1 MAYDDITK
9 TGAQSFRD
17 LQLAN
22 DADFE
27 SAVAAKRKKLS
38 DTYNSYAKSKAF
50 DPYEN
55 APQKVRSSL
64 YGTPTRWGES
74 MFDETDH
81 AVNANEFEHIQD
93 TRANNQPWYA
103 QLAAGI
109 GKGVG
114 LAGTTFI
121 DGIAGLLVGG
131 IEAVAQGDIS
141 RLWDNEV
148 SNGLHDFNQ
157 AMEEWMPNYRT
168 EDEQNRPWYENLGT
182 VNFWADSFL
191 KNMGFT
197 VGALYSGGVWT
208 KGLKYA
214 GKAIQTLGK
223 LGEASKLAKG
233 AESLGVAMQTNGLGA
248 KLTGSLFSA
257 VNEGRIEANNNTHDL
272 RDLQVQ
278 QASDA
283 AAKRREEI
291 LEDTSLSEEERISQ
305 LEELDANY
313 NTTLEQIDDNL
324 KKAGLTDFLL
334 NIPIL
339 AIDNFWTFGRM
350 YAQGFQNAK
359 NTVTKNVKKEA
370 EEGFLSRAST
380 AANEAADAAE
390 NTIARNTKKEGSRY
404 LWDTITKK
412 KSIGK
417 GLLTGLREGNEEMAQ
432 AWAAEYAGNSN
443 FYKDGTD
450 TYYRA
455 MTNPKALQETMSS
468 WEAASKAFTDTYGNL
483 DRYEEFAVG
492 ALTGLLGTPTF
503 GRMQNSS
510 ANTYLG
516 RGKMVGLSG
525 GIFGEIASDSESNR
539 IGREHVARM
548 NAMLDKRDQIDRTAR
563 VHSAMNQFNDAMN
576 GFAESDDKFEFN
588 NESDNADWM
597 GITSFISTGREEDL
611 KTLLGQD
618 FENLT
623 DQELE
628 AIARSTAQSDDD
640 TVGGFRE
647 KGSGKLIT
655 ADSPQSD
662 KDEMRK
668 KLAERRDEML
678 EKIDAY
684 KNSVD
689 IIRNYAAG
697 NPNVTEEEVNEL
709 AWMHWKVNR
718 FDSRADEIKKRN
730 AEKFILLSQAL
741 EEYNRKQQEIL
752 DEQEESTEG
761 LSAAA
766 MSVAEHKNA
775 ELAEKKKI
783 AKRNLEYT
791 RELLGIINSV
801 ASSNKN
807 VMKYLAPMLSI
818 DKGFLDG
825 ILNSE
830 NFYDTAISQ
839 GLSKPEFDKVIRDI
853 RDLGRLAEA
862 NKTFN
867 KKLKEYMEDPFK
879 QKKDHAKIDQENE
892 AVTDEINKETKRKK
906 AKQATRQQM
915 LSGEVDPDEVINN
928 TNTDDVER
936 IAAKD
941 AKVTAKVQQRVES
954 IIASQN
960 QEGTISDEDVARIEA
975 TIRKAVSNSKSVNDL
990 TGTNAA
996 FMVDAD
1002 GQPLTD
1008 EQIALIQDIMN
1019 KAVKDVAEA
1028 EGLNITDSN
1037 IDFNKVEEA
1046 VESQTGP
1053 SDKAAQAAEK
1063 TIERTD
1069 TTGNDAVEKIAASN
1083 DGIPS
1088 GRRTTR
1094 KRKGTQQTSKKN
1106 NLQQRK
1112 KANTVEKKATR
1123 EKEAKEAAERRKRE
1137 VVSAALTFAING
1149 NAINI
1154 STDEGKQEVQLL
1166 SNLLSKAYDLIN
1178 EGKIGKL
1185 SGINDVLKSMDEY
1198 EKLQNLL
1205 GRTPALASALTSL
1218 SNSLNRTFV
1227 AEETSQETNTEL
1239 EEKIGPETT
1248 EGEKPDPTDFSS
1260 QKLNPAINIPNYFA
1274 PATSQFYRDPKTGQ
1288 ISPVP
1293 FTAKVTIK
1301 DKKRKKKLTETY
1313 NYLQKLGAFKSA
1325 SKVEVGDDIYF
1336 TVHPALNSAAGGV
1349 VILMSTDPKGE
1360 NVVGDLADIDSY
1372 TYENNPLLK
1381 AMVDRITEEFNNRE
1395 DKDSSEPFVSK
1406 ETSSV
1411 RQTMV
1416 GHVMFTDSKSSNT
1429 DNTLNEVFGEG
1440 AFKMG
1445 VVSRAGKVIT
1455 TNQGDESISND
1466 IDVVTPKTK
1475 FTPGTPVVLIPSGKG
1490 TNKYI
1495 AVPFQM
1501 SKYDSS
1507 MRSTKFSQ
1515 YVEAMLQRALL
1526 NQNGEPLDL
1535 STTKA
1540 QMLVKSALNALF
1552 NGDFHV
1558 NFNNG
1563 QLVIHQTI
1571 KTVKDGV
1578 VSKKNEYIYRGTP
1591 DSKIVST
1598 LIKAL
1603 QDRGMTI
1610 RIDRREINK
1619 TGNLKDLQFSYNT
1632 MMGDLAHTNL
1642 SDKSSTTVN
1651 DWFIVNPVNEQ
1662 GKEIRIDRV
1671 EYRDTRQK
1679 EGPIQR
1685 NDTKVTYNGKDYFVS
1700 EEDKIV
1706 DKDGKPITGIDVTQQ
1721 QIILAKAEVER
1732 NDVMLP
1738 IGTEGEQIYWYKLPN
1753 NNLFYN
1759 KEGEEKI
1766 LVNEQELQEQ
1776 IANLTKEEEPA
1787 SVETETHVYRQQ
1799 VDAEGHITSIPVE
1812 PSPRAL
1818 KDLKPDDTFLSP
1830 SGDYIYK
1837 VLNNNHEKGYLI
1849 VQEINSKKSLK
1860 IDYSQNT
1867 QDTLA
1872 WVENEDTKVDV
1883 LLKENASDSQ
1893 LENTESQGTQEK
1905 QDSYPKGFTT
1915 QQLKDFFD
1923 NMPKERQKIL
1933 LDANSNAISA
1943 IIPAIKEIM
1952 DNFGIDDLD
1961 DAEDDIDNIFD
1972 TITNTRYK
1980 KANTEEEYT
1989 PIDMEKELAWM
2000 QKALPQL
2007 SKEDH
2012 VRIVKGLIKIANGEN
2027 PEYAYGKTQQGIMT
2041 ISEVATS
2048 GTVYHEAF
2056 HAVIDV
2062 LLDEQEV
2069 DELFKKGSK
2078 RYGIERDSLDNE
2090 IAIEENLAE
2099 DFRRFVQ
2106 REQAYQK
2113 DLEQSSGISKIFK
2126 TLKHAVKT
2134 WLNNTSYINN
2144 MFYRINKGKM
2154 ANRKK
2159 HDASRNRVY
2168 AMWSR
2173 EQKQAKKIY
2182 FDRVYNRSLSDWE
2195 IVDINTKLKQI
2206 SDRIGDAP
2214 WHLQP
2219 AKNGGYYIA
2228 GYNNRSVTFDNYY
2241 SYYLDRYKKIEYT
2254 SEEKAIL
2261 DKAPRNAEGKLLAPN
2276 GKPTNL
2282 TERQWLQVRTKAFKE
2297 WFGDWENV
2305 NNLLSNLN
2313 KIDSSLVDVEQ
2324 HYKPWKNNKNKG
2336 NNTLRIYLK
2345 DHSKGYFEL
2354 VKDEEFGMYSVHFKT
2369 AREGGKYNAE
2379 ATISTKEDRKI
2390 LFKELIK
2397 LIPNGAQIS
2406 TWGEISEDG
2415 IKGIN
2420 NLGRDLIKVGERE
2433 ITIKSDGSKV
2443 SIPIYQKGEGVSK
2456 VIDENGEPLVVYHG
2470 GEANIKVFLNAKDNP
2485 NYNKTKHANYHN
2497 NNRVGIYFSKYRSV
2511 ANNYARKYSKSKKEV
2526 YSVFLNIKNPY
2537 NVKYSTTF
2545 LNRMTKAAT
2554 LGIVSKPDVANIKAE
2569 EVNTVYEGYDGINHQ
2584 NGEEL
2589 IIWDSNKV
2597 KSATDNIGTFST
2609 TNNDIRYRESRI
2621 TPEAIQQYHREQLD
2635 YSNLEDSQKSLLE
2648 DRGITEEQ
2656 YEFLTQAERENL
2668 KQCLI

>member
-27 SAVAAKRKKLS
+27 SAVVAKRKKLS

-64 YGTPTRWGES
+64 YGTPTGWGES

-81 AVNANEFEHIQD
+81 TANANEFEHIQD
-93 TRANNQPWYA
+93 TRANNQPWYSK
-103 QLAAGI
+103 LAAGI
-109 GKGVG
+109 GKGIG
-114 LAGTTFI
+114 LAGSTFL
-121 DGIAGLLVGG
+121 DGTLGLVTGG
-131 IEAVAQGDIS
+131 IEAIAQGDVS

-208 KGLKYA
+208 KGLKYT
-214 GKAIQTLGK
+214 GKAIQALGK
-223 LGEASKLAKG
+223 LGEASKIAKG
-233 AESLGVAMQTNGLGA
+233 VESLGVAMQTNGLGA

-313 NTTLEQIDDNL
+313 NTTLEQIDDNV
-324 KKAGLTDFLL
+324 KKAGLTDLLL

-359 NTVTKNVKKEA
+359 NTVTKNVKKKA
-370 EEGFLSRAST
+370 EESLLSRAST

-390 NTIARNTKKEGSRY
+390 NTIAKNTKKEGSRY

-412 KSIGK
+412 RSIGK
-417 GLLTGLREGNEEMAQ
+417 GILTGLREGNEEMAQ

-455 MTNPKALQETMSS
+455 MTNPKALQETMGS
-468 WEAASKAFTDTYGNL
+468 WEAASKAFADTYGNL

-503 GRMQNSS
+503 GRTQNSS

-647 KGSGKLIT
+647 KGSGNLIT

-662 KDEMRK
+662 KEEMRK

-689 IIRNYAAG
+689 IIRNYAAS

-718 FDSRADEIKKRN
+718 FGSRADEIKKRN
-730 AEKFILLSQAL
+730 AESFILISQAL

-752 DEQEESTEG
+752 DKQEESTEG

-775 ELAEKKKI
+775 KLAEEKKR
-783 AKRNLEYT
+783 AKQNLEYT
-791 RELLGIINSV
+791 KELLGIIDSV

-807 VMKYLAPMLSI
+807 VMKYLAPMLSM

-825 ILNSE
+825 ILSSE

-839 GLSKPEFDKVIRDI
+839 GLSKPEFDKAVRDI

-862 NKTFN
+862 SKTFN
-867 KKLKEYMEDPFK
+867 EKLKEYMDDPFK
-879 QKKDHAKIDQENE
+879 QKKDHANIDQENE
-892 AVTDEINKETKRKK
+892 TVSDEINRETKRKK

-915 LSGEVDPDEVINN
+915 LSGEIDPDEVINN

-936 IAAKD
+936 AAARD

-960 QEGTISDEDVARIEA
+960 QEGTISDEDAARIEA
-975 TIRKAVSNSKSVNDL
+975 IIHQAVGDSKSINDL
-990 TGTNAA
+990 TGVNAA
-996 FMVDAD
+996 FMVDVD
-1002 GQPLTD
+1002 DQPLTD
-1008 EQIALIQDIMN
+1008 EQIALIQDIMG

-1028 EGLNITDSN
+1028 EGLSIADGNV
-1037 IDFNKVEEA
+1037 DFSKVEEA

-1053 SDKAAQAAEK
+1053 SDEAAQAAEEA
-1063 TIERTD
+1063 IERTD

-1083 DGIPS
+1083 DGISS
-1088 GRRTTR
+1088 GRRVN
-1094 KRKGTQQTSKKN
+1094 KRGKNTQQTSKKN

-1112 KANTVEKKATR
+1112 KANTTEKKASK

-1149 NAINI
+1149 NAINL

-1166 SNLLSKAYDLIN
+1166 SNLLSKAYDLMN
-1178 EGKIGKL
+1178 EGKIEKL
-1185 SGINDVLKSMDEY
+1185 SGINDVLKSMDEW
-1198 EKLQNLL
+1198 EKLQQLL

-1260 QKLNPAINIPNYFA
+1260 QNLNPAINIPNYFA

-1288 ISPVP
+1288 ISPVS

-1301 DKKRKKKLTETY
+1301 DKARKKKLTETY
-1313 NYLQKLGAFKSA
+1313 NYLQKLGAFKNA

-1360 NVVGDLADIDSY
+1360 NVVGDLADVDSY

-1416 GHVMFTDSKSSNT
+1416 GHVMFTDSKNSST
-1429 DNTLNEVFGEG
+1429 DNTLNRVFGDG

-1445 VVSRAGKVIT
+1445 VVNRAGKVIT

-1466 IDVVTPKTK
+1466 IDVVTPRTK
-1475 FTPGTPVVLIPSGKG
+1475 FTPGTPIVLIPSGKG

-1552 NGDFHV
+1552 NGGFHV

-1578 VSKKNEYIYRGTP
+1578 VSKRNDYIYRGTP
-1591 DSKIVST
+1591 DSKIVPT
-1598 LIKAL
+1598 LLKSL

-1619 TGNLKDLQFSYNT
+1619 TDNLKDLQFSYNT

-1706 DKDGKPITGIDVTQQ
+1706 DKDGKPISGIDVTQQ
-1721 QIILAKAEVER
+1721 QIILAKAEIEK
-1732 NDVMLP
+1732 NDVMTP
-1738 IGTEGEQIYWYKLPN
+1738 IGTEVEQIYWYKLPN
-1753 NNLFYN
+1753 NNLFYS

-1766 LVNEQELQEQ
+1766 LIDEQEIQEQ
-1776 IANLTKEEEPA
+1776 IANLTKKEEEPA
-1787 SVETETHVYRQQ
+1787 STENQESTSQSEDSNQQSESETQ
-1799 VDAEGHITSIPVE
+1799 
-1812 PSPRAL
+1812 
-1818 KDLKPDDTFLSP
+1818 
-1830 SGDYIYK
+1830 
-1837 VLNNNHEKGYLI
+1837 
-1849 VQEINSKKSLK
+1849 
-1860 IDYSQNT
+1860 
-1867 QDTLA
+1867 
-1872 WVENEDTKVDV
+1872 
-1883 LLKENASDSQ
+1883 
-1893 LENTESQGTQEK
+1893 K

-1923 NMPKERQKIL
+1923 NTPKERQKIL
-1933 LDANSNAISA
+1933 LDANPNALSA
-1943 IIPAIKEIM
+1943 VIPAIKEIM
-1952 DNFGIDDLD
+1952 DNFGVEDLD

-2027 PEYAYGKTQQGIMT
+2027 PEYAYGKTQQGVMT
-2041 ISEVATS
+2041 ISEVAAS

-2090 IAIEENLAE
+2090 IAIEESLAE

-2106 REQAYQK
+2106 REQAYQE
-2113 DLEQSSGISKIFK
+2113 DLEQSSDISKVFK

-2134 WLNNTSYINN
+2134 WLNNISYINN
-2144 MFYRINKGKM
+2144 MFYRINKGEM

-2173 EQKQAKKIY
+2173 EQAQAKKIY
-2182 FDRVYNRSLSDWE
+2182 FDKVYNRSLSDWE
-2195 IVDINTKLKQI
+2195 VTNINRELKQI
-2206 SDRIGDAP
+2206 SDRIGDVP

-2241 SYYLDRYKKIEYT
+2241 SYYLDRYKKVEYT

-2261 DKAPRNAEGKLLAPN
+2261 DKASRNAEGKLLAPN
-2276 GKPTNL
+2276 GKASNL
-2282 TERQWLQVRTKAFKE
+2282 TERQYALVRTKAFKN
-2297 WFGDWENV
+2297 WFGNWEN
-2305 NNLLSNLN
+2305 N
-2313 KIDSSLVDVEQ
+2313 
-2324 HYKPWKNNKNKG
+2324 P
-2336 NNTLRIYLK
+2336 
-2345 DHSKGYFEL
+2345 
-2354 VKDEEFGMYSVHFKT
+2354 
-2369 AREGGKYNAE
+2369 AE
-2379 ATISTKEDRKI
+2379 A
-2390 LFKELIK
+2390 
-2397 LIPNGAQIS
+2397 
-2406 TWGEISEDG
+2406 
-2415 IKGIN
+2415 
-2420 NLGRDLIKVGERE
+2420 
-2433 ITIKSDGSKV
+2433 SKV
-2443 SIPIYQKGEGVSK
+2443 V
-2456 VIDENGEPLVVYHG
+2456 DENGEPLVVYHG
-2470 GEANIKVFLNAKDNP
+2470 SVHNFTSFDSNKIGQMSGDNSGFYFTNDKKIAKSYYAQETGTVTGNLLLSLNFLFHKYNPTTFEVFLNA
-2485 NYNKTKHANYHN
+2485 
-2497 NNRVGIYFSKYRSV
+2497 R
-2511 ANNYARKYSKSKKEV
+2511 
-2526 YSVFLNIKNPY
+2526 NPY
-2537 NVKYSTTF
+2537 IVGKISNEKYG
-2545 LNRMTKAAT
+2545 NREQIVTKAK
-2554 LGIVSKPDVANIKAE
+2554 S
-2569 EVNTVYEGYDGINHQ
+2569 EGYDAVVFRGVYDGPAVKQDVRIVFA
-2584 NGEEL
+2584 
-2589 IIWDSNKV
+2589 SNQI

-2609 TNNDIRYRESRI
+2609 TNDDIRYRESRI

-2635 YSNLEDSQKSLLE
+2635 YSNLDDSQKNLLE

>member
-74 MFDETDH
+74 MFDESDH
-81 AVNANEFEHIQD
+81 AANANEFEHIQD

-103 QLAAGI
+103 QLAAGL
-109 GKGVG
+109 GKGIG
-114 LAGTTFI
+114 LAGTTFV
-121 DGIAGLLVGG
+121 DGTAGLLIGG
-131 IEAVAQGDIS
+131 IEAIAQGDVS

-214 GKAIQTLGK
+214 GKAIQALGK
-223 LGEASKLAKG
+223 LGEASKVAKG
-233 AESLGVAMQTNGLGA
+233 VESLGVAMQTNGLGA

-313 NTTLEQIDDNL
+313 NTTLEQIDEDL
-324 KKAGLTDFLL
+324 KKAGLTDLLL

-339 AIDNFWTFGRM
+339 AINNFWTFGRM

-359 NTVTKNVKKEA
+359 NTVTKNVKKKA
-370 EEGFLSRAST
+370 EESFLNRAST

-390 NTIARNTKKEGSRY
+390 NTIAKNTKKEGSRY

-455 MTNPKALQETMSS
+455 MTNPKALQETMGS
-468 WEAASKAFTDTYGNL
+468 WEAASKAFADTYGNL

-492 ALTGLLGTPTF
+492 ALIGLLGTPTF

-647 KGSGKLIT
+647 KGSGNLIT

-662 KDEMRK
+662 KDEMRE
-668 KLAERRDEML
+668 KLAERRNEML

-718 FDSRADEIKKRN
+718 FGSRADEIKKRN
-730 AEKFILLSQAL
+730 AEKFTLISQAL

-752 DEQEESTEG
+752 DKQEESTEG

-775 ELAEKKKI
+775 KLAEEKKR
-783 AKRNLEYT
+783 AKQNLEYT

-801 ASSNKN
+801 AGSNKN
-807 VMKYLAPMLSI
+807 VMKYLAPMLSM
-818 DKGFLDG
+818 DKDFLDG

-839 GLSKPEFDKVIRDI
+839 GLSKPEFDKAVRDI

-862 NKTFN
+862 NRTFN
-867 KKLKEYMEDPFK
+867 EKLKEYMDDPFK

-892 AVTDEINKETKRKK
+892 AVADEINKETKRKK

-928 TNTDDVER
+928 TNTNDVER
-936 IAAKD
+936 AAARD

-960 QEGTISDEDVARIEA
+960 QEGTISDEDAARIEA
-975 TIRKAVSNSKSVNDL
+975 TIHKAVSNSKSVNDL

-1019 KAVKDVAEA
+1019 KAAKDVAEA
-1028 EGLNITDSN
+1028 EGLNIADGN

-1053 SDKAAQAAEK
+1053 SDEAAQAAEE

-1083 DGIPS
+1083 DGISS
-1088 GRRTTR
+1088 GRKVTN
-1094 KRKGTQQTSKKN
+1094 KGKNTQRTSKKN
-1106 NLQQRK
+1106 NLQSRK
-1112 KANTVEKKATR
+1112 KANKAEKKASK

-1137 VVSAALTFAING
+1137 VVSAALTYAING
-1149 NAINI
+1149 NAINL

-1178 EGKIGKL
+1178 EGKIEKL
-1185 SGINDVLKSMDEY
+1185 SGINDILKSMDEY

-1205 GRTPALASALTSL
+1205 DRTPALASALTSL
-1218 SNSLNRTFV
+1218 SNSLNKTFT
-1227 AEETSQETNTEL
+1227 AEETSQETNAEL

-1248 EGEKPDPTDFSS
+1248 EGERPTPIDFSS

-1301 DKKRKKKLTETY
+1301 DKARKKKLTETY
-1313 NYLQKLGAFKSA
+1313 NYLQKLGVFKNA

-1336 TVHPALNSAAGGV
+1336 TVHPALNRAAGGV

-1360 NVVGDLADIDSY
+1360 NVVGDLADVDSY

-1416 GHVMFTDSKSSNT
+1416 GHVMFTDSKNSST
-1429 DNTLNEVFGEG
+1429 DNTLNRVFGDG

-1445 VVSRAGKVIT
+1445 VVNRAGKVIT

-1466 IDVVTPKTK
+1466 IDVVTPRTK
-1475 FTPGTPVVLIPSGKG
+1475 FAPGTPVVLIPSGEG

-1507 MRSTKFSQ
+1507 MRGTKFND
-1515 YVEAMLQRALL
+1515 YAEAMLKRALL

-1578 VSKKNEYIYRGTP
+1578 VSKKNDYIYRGTL
-1591 DSKIVST
+1591 DSKIVPT
-1598 LIKAL
+1598 LLKSL

-1619 TGNLKDLQFSYNT
+1619 TDNLKDLQFSYNT

-1700 EEDKIV
+1700 EEDKII
-1706 DKDGKPITGIDVTQQ
+1706 DKDGKPISGIDVTQQ
-1721 QIILAKAEVER
+1721 QIILAKAEIEK
-1732 NDVMLP
+1732 NDVMTP

-1759 KEGEEKI
+1759 KEGEERI
-1766 LVNEQELQEQ
+1766 LVDEQEIQEQ
-1776 IANLTKEEEPA
+1776 VASLTKKEEESAPTENQE
-1787 SVETETHVYRQQ
+1787 STSQSEGSNQQNESETQ
-1799 VDAEGHITSIPVE
+1799 
-1812 PSPRAL
+1812 
-1818 KDLKPDDTFLSP
+1818 
-1830 SGDYIYK
+1830 
-1837 VLNNNHEKGYLI
+1837 
-1849 VQEINSKKSLK
+1849 
-1860 IDYSQNT
+1860 
-1867 QDTLA
+1867 
-1872 WVENEDTKVDV
+1872 
-1883 LLKENASDSQ
+1883 
-1893 LENTESQGTQEK
+1893 K

-1923 NMPKERQKIL
+1923 NISKERQKIL
-1933 LDANSNAISA
+1933 LDANPNALSA
-1943 IIPAIKEIM
+1943 VIPAIKEIM
-1952 DNFGIDDLD
+1952 NNFGVEDLD
-1961 DAEDDIDNIFD
+1961 EAEDDIDNLFN
-1972 TITNTRYK
+1972 TIANTRYK
-1980 KANTEEEYT
+1980 KESTEEEYT
-1989 PIDMEKELAWM
+1989 PIDMEKELTWM

-2012 VRIVKGLIKIANGEN
+2012 VRIVKGLIKIANEEN

-2041 ISEVATS
+2041 ISEAAAS

-2056 HAVIDV
+2056 HAVIDI

-2078 RYGIERDSLDNE
+2078 RYGIERDSLNNE

-2106 REQAYQK
+2106 REQAYQE
-2113 DLEQSSGISKIFK
+2113 DLKQSSGISKVFK

-2144 MFYRINKGKM
+2144 MFYRINKGEM

-2173 EQKQAKKIY
+2173 EQEQAKKIY

-2195 IVDINTKLKQI
+2195 IADINTKLRQI
-2206 SDRIGDAP
+2206 SNRIGDVP

-2261 DKAPRNAEGKLLAPN
+2261 DKAPRNAEGQLLAPN
-2276 GKPTNL
+2276 GKVSNL
-2282 TERQWLQVRTKAFKE
+2282 TERQYIQVRTKAFKE
-2297 WFGDWENV
+2297 WFGDWEN
-2305 NNLLSNLN
+2305 NPEESS
-2313 KIDSSLVDVEQ
+2313 KIV
-2324 HYKPWKNNKNKG
+2324 
-2336 NNTLRIYLK
+2336 
-2345 DHSKGYFEL
+2345 
-2354 VKDEEFGMYSVHFKT
+2354 
-2369 AREGGKYNAE
+2369 
-2379 ATISTKEDRKI
+2379 
-2390 LFKELIK
+2390 
-2397 LIPNGAQIS
+2397 
-2406 TWGEISEDG
+2406 
-2415 IKGIN
+2415 
-2420 NLGRDLIKVGERE
+2420 
-2433 ITIKSDGSKV
+2433 
-2443 SIPIYQKGEGVSK
+2443 
-2456 VIDENGEPLVVYHG
+2456 DENGEPLVVYHG
-2470 GEANIKVFLNAKDNP
+2470 SPSSFTTFDSKFQKRGQFEYGFYFTPNKELANR
-2485 NYNKTKHANYHN
+2485 YNRNGNLY
-2497 NNRVGIYFSKYRSV
+2497 
-2511 ANNYARKYSKSKKEV
+2511 E
-2526 YSVFLNIKNPY
+2526 VFLNIK
-2537 NVKYSTTF
+2537 V
-2545 LNRMTKAAT
+2545 L
-2554 LGIVSKPDVANIKAE
+2554 DVAPQTRRDDWVINDGVIVKASYETTE
-2569 EVNTVYEGYDGINHQ
+2569 EAREIVVRRPNQI
-2584 NGEEL
+2584 
-2589 IIWDSNKV
+2589 
-2597 KSATDNIGTFST
+2597 KSATDNVGTFST
-2609 TNNDIRYRESRI
+2609 TNDDIRYRESRI
-2621 TPEAIQQYHREQLD
+2621 TPEDIQQYHREQLD
-2635 YSNLEDSQKSLLE
+2635 YNNLDDSQKNLLE

>member
-74 MFDETDH
+74 MFDESDH
-81 AVNANEFEHIQD
+81 AANANEFEHIQD

-103 QLAAGI
+103 QLAAGL
-109 GKGVG
+109 GKGIG

-121 DGIAGLLVGG
+121 DGTAGLLVGG
-131 IEAVAQGDIS
+131 IEAIAQGDVS
-141 RLWDNEV
+141 RLWDNEI

-214 GKAIQTLGK
+214 GKAIQALGK
-223 LGEASKLAKG
+223 LGEASKIAKG

-313 NTTLEQIDDNL
+313 NTTLEQIDDNV
-324 KKAGLTDFLL
+324 KKAGLTDLLL

-359 NTVTKNVKKEA
+359 NTVTKNVKKKA
-370 EEGFLSRAST
+370 EEGLLSRAST

-390 NTIARNTKKEGSRY
+390 NTIAKNTKKEGNRY

-563 VHSAMNQFNDAMN
+563 VHSAMSQFNDAMN

-647 KGSGKLIT
+647 KGSGNLIT

-718 FDSRADEIKKRN
+718 FGSRADEIKKRN
-730 AEKFILLSQAL
+730 AEKFTLISQAL
-741 EEYNRKQQEIL
+741 EEYNKKQQEIL
-752 DEQEESTEG
+752 DKQEESTEG

-775 ELAEKKKI
+775 KLAEEKKR
-783 AKRNLEYT
+783 AKQNLEYT

-825 ILNSE
+825 ILSSE

-839 GLSKPEFDKVIRDI
+839 GLSKPEFDKVVRDI

-867 KKLKEYMEDPFK
+867 EKLKEYMDDPFK

-892 AVTDEINKETKRKK
+892 AVADEINKETKRKK

-936 IAAKD
+936 AAARD

-975 TIRKAVSNSKSVNDL
+975 TIHKAVSNSKSVNDL

-1019 KAVKDVAEA
+1019 KAAKDVAEA
-1028 EGLNITDSN
+1028 EGLNIADGN

-1053 SDKAAQAAEK
+1053 SDKAVQAVEE
-1063 TIERTD
+1063 TIEKTD

-1083 DGIPS
+1083 DGISS

-1094 KRKGTQQTSKKN
+1094 KATNKGKNTQQTSKKN

-1112 KANTVEKKATR
+1112 KANKAEKKASK

-1137 VVSAALTFAING
+1137 VVSAALTYAING
-1149 NAINI
+1149 NAINL

-1178 EGKIGKL
+1178 EGKIEKL
-1185 SGINDVLKSMDEY
+1185 SGINDVLKSMDEW
-1198 EKLQNLL
+1198 EKLQQLL

-1218 SNSLNRTFV
+1218 SNSLNRTFA

-1248 EGEKPDPTDFSS
+1248 EGEKPDPTSFSS
-1260 QKLNPAINIPNYFA
+1260 QNLNPAINIPNYFA

-1301 DKKRKKKLTETY
+1301 DKARKKKLTETY
-1313 NYLQKLGAFKSA
+1313 NYLQKLGAFKNA

-1360 NVVGDLADIDSY
+1360 NVVGDLADVDSY
-1372 TYENNPLLK
+1372 TYGNNPLLK

-1416 GHVMFTDSKSSNT
+1416 GHVMFTDSKNSST
-1429 DNTLNEVFGEG
+1429 DNTLNRVFGDG

-1445 VVSRAGKVIT
+1445 VVNRAGKVIT

-1466 IDVVTPKTK
+1466 IDVVTPRTK
-1475 FTPGTPVVLIPSGKG
+1475 FAPGTPVVLIPSGKG

-1507 MRSTKFSQ
+1507 MKGTKFSQ

-1598 LIKAL
+1598 LLKAL

-1619 TGNLKDLQFSYNT
+1619 TDNLKDLQFSYNT

-1685 NDTKVTYNGKDYFVS
+1685 NDTKVTYNGKEYFVS

-1706 DKDGKPITGIDVTQQ
+1706 DKDGKPISGIDVTQQ
-1721 QIILAKAEVER
+1721 QIILAKAEIEK
-1732 NDVMLP
+1732 NDVMTP

-1766 LVNEQELQEQ
+1766 LANEQEIQEQ
-1776 IANLTKEEEPA
+1776 IANLTKKEEGPA
-1787 SVETETHVYRQQ
+1787 STENQ
-1799 VDAEGHITSIPVE
+1799 
-1812 PSPRAL
+1812 
-1818 KDLKPDDTFLSP
+1818 
-1830 SGDYIYK
+1830 
-1837 VLNNNHEKGYLI
+1837 
-1849 VQEINSKKSLK
+1849 
-1860 IDYSQNT
+1860 
-1867 QDTLA
+1867 
-1872 WVENEDTKVDV
+1872 
-1883 LLKENASDSQ
+1883 
-1893 LENTESQGTQEK
+1893 ENTSQSEGSNQQNESETQK

-1923 NMPKERQKIL
+1923 NIPKERQKIL
-1933 LDANSNAISA
+1933 LDANPNALSA
-1943 IIPAIKEIM
+1943 VIPTIKEIM
-1952 DNFGIDDLD
+1952 DNFGVEDLE
-1961 DAEDDIDNIFD
+1961 DAEDDIDNLFD
-1972 TITNTRYK
+1972 TIANTRYK
-1980 KANTEEEYT
+1980 KESTEEEYT

-2012 VRIVKGLIKIANGEN
+2012 VRIVKGLIKIAKGEN
-2027 PEYAYGKTQQGIMT
+2027 PEYAYGKTQQGVMT
-2041 ISEVATS
+2041 ISEVAAS

-2106 REQAYQK
+2106 REQAYQE
-2113 DLEQSSGISKIFK
+2113 DLEQSSGISKVFK

-2144 MFYRINKGKM
+2144 MFYRINKGEM

-2159 HDASRNRVY
+2159 HGTSRNRVY

-2173 EQKQAKKIY
+2173 EQEQAKKIY

-2195 IVDINTKLKQI
+2195 IADINTKLKQI

-2261 DKAPRNAEGKLLAPN
+2261 DKAPRDAEGNLLAPN
-2276 GKPTNL
+2276 GKVSNL
-2282 TERQWLQVRTKAFKE
+2282 TERQYAQVRTKAFKE
-2297 WFGDWENV
+2297 WFGDWINDPEN
-2305 NNLLSNLN
+2305 S
-2313 KIDSSLVDVEQ
+2313 
-2324 HYKPWKNNKNKG
+2324 
-2336 NNTLRIYLK
+2336 
-2345 DHSKGYFEL
+2345 
-2354 VKDEEFGMYSVHFKT
+2354 
-2369 AREGGKYNAE
+2369 
-2379 ATISTKEDRKI
+2379 
-2390 LFKELIK
+2390 
-2397 LIPNGAQIS
+2397 
-2406 TWGEISEDG
+2406 
-2415 IKGIN
+2415 
-2420 NLGRDLIKVGERE
+2420 
-2433 ITIKSDGSKV
+2433 SKV
-2443 SIPIYQKGEGVSK
+2443 V
-2456 VIDENGEPLVVYHG
+2456 DENGEPLVVYHG
-2470 GEANIKVFLNAKDNP
+2470 GEVNIKVFLNAKDNP
-2485 NYNKTKHANYHN
+2485 DYSKTKHANYHN

-2511 ANNYARKYSKSKKEV
+2511 ANNYARKYGKNKEV
-2526 YSVFLNIKNPY
+2526 YSVFLNIKDPY

-2545 LNRMTKAAT
+2545 LNRLTKIAT

-2569 EVNTVYEGYDGINHQ
+2569 EVNTAYEGHDGINHQ

-2597 KSATDNIGTFST
+2597 KSATDNVGTFST
-2609 TNNDIRYRESRI
+2609 TNDDIRYRESRI

-2635 YSNLEDSQKSLLE
+2635 YSNLDDSQKSLLE